1 MFKGYA
7 NSRAILAQEGMLFFF
22 FFKVVQ
28 LHATMETVKMN
39 KTYHNIFQSCL

>member
-22 FFKVVQ
+22 FKVVQ
-28 LHATMETVKMN
+28 RHATMETVKMN